1 MLNESNHK
9 LKKSQKELAEILP
22 AYASQLENVLTKICG
37 IGNPEL
43 GTSSYLLPDGKLFNI
58 GYEGHP
64 GMQDTLIDD
73 LPEKIQEYIGIFD
86 EKDEANDDWDWFD
99 EITDNRSSILELA
112 MPGTI
117 RLNSSHYYIGLSGP
131 ITTAQQ
137 NVLVAWLDLVHADAA
152 DNWDSIEIWYEDTTT
167 SSKIKNFDPHKYSVD
182 ELIKVIKY
190 LGNAK
195 KFSSLHEDTE
205 TEDEAEEK

>member
-9 LKKSQKELAEILP
+9 LKKSKEELVKILP
-22 AYASQLENVLTKICG
+22 TYASQLENALTSIYG

-43 GTSSYLLPDGKLFNI
+43 GTSSYLLPDGKLFNSE
-58 GYEGHP
+58 YEGHP
-64 GMQDTLIDD
+64 EMQDILIDS
-73 LPEKIQEYIGIFD
+73 LPKKVQEYIGIFD

-99 EITDNRSSILELA
+99 EIANDRSSIFELA

-137 NVLVAWLDLVHADAA
+137 NVLVAWLDLVHAEAA

-167 SSKIKNFDPHKYSVD
+167 SSPIKNFDPHRYSVD
-182 ELIKVIKY
+182 ELMKVIKY
-190 LGNAK
+190 LTNAK
-195 KFSSLHEDTE
+195 KFSPLHEEAE
-205 TEDEAEEK
+205 TEEWTEEK